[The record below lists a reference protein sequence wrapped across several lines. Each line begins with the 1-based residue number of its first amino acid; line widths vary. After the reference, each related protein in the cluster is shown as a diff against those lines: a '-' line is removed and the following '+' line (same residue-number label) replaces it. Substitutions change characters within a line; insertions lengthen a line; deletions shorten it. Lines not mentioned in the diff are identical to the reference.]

1 MKAYKIGVLTLLI
14 IAATIWIICNKY
26 ESRLKAK
33 DMAYKLQIHDLH
45 IYYLNKQD
53 SLLNAID
60 SINFITP
67 SKLNYEETTSE

>member
-1 MKAYKIGVLTLLI
+1 MKAYKIGVLTLLT

-26 ESRLKAK
+26 EARLKAK
-33 DMAYKLQIHDLH
+33 DSAYKARIYDLH

-67 SKLNYEETTSE
+67 TKLKYEESETQ